1 MFERF
6 TDRARRVVVL
16 AQEEAR
22 LLDHSYIGTEHLLL
36 GLLNEDEGVVARALL
51 AHNLDLTKAREAV
64 ETIIGRGSETPQS
77 HIPFTR
83 RAKKVMEDSLREA
96 IHVGHRNIGAE
107 HLLLALLRENEGMA
121 VQILV
126 RLGADLPAIRTTVAE
141 EMHVD
146 PGVVDRPRSWRAR
159 PSQCDHPDSKLVVSA
174 GQGFRMVRCADC
186 DTLVGVLP

>member
-6 TDRARRVVVL
+6 NEQARRVVVL

-22 LLDHSYIGTEHLLL
+22 LLDHSYIGSEHLLL
-36 GLLNEDEGVVARALL
+36 GLLNENEGCVARAFL
-51 AHNLDLTKAREAV
+51 AHGLDLAKAREAV

-83 RAKKVMEDSLREA
+83 RAKKVMEYSLREA
-96 IHVGHRNIGAE
+96 IQVGHRYLGAE

-126 RLGADLPAIRTTVAE
+126 RVGADLPAIRRTLAE
-141 EMHVD
+141 EMDIDPHV
-146 PGVVDRPRSWRAR
+146 VEFPRRWRTR
-159 PSQCDHPDSKLVVSA
+159 RSQCDHPDSELVVSA
-174 GQGFRMVRCADC
+174 GQGFRTVRCAGC